1 MISTYAVST
10 ICSGRPPYTRPAAR
24 PAPSVMA
31 SAIAST
37 DNSSVIT
44 AARNSAGRYVVIEVA
59 VSRST
64 VRVSLRGTESRSTC
78 C

>member
-1 MISTYAVST
+1 M
-10 ICSGRPPYTRPAAR
+10 
-24 PAPSVMA
+24 VMA
-31 SAIAST
+31 SNIAST

-44 AARNSAGRYVVIEVA
+44 AARNSAGRYVAIDVA
-59 VSRST
+59 VLRST